1 MDERGNVRSFGRNG
15 AGGCHGCGQLTP
27 TIGGTGMTLEEIKC
41 FCEGKGTTERVE
53 SPVGTITCS
62 SKGIQIG
69 ATLFA
74 WQSDP
79 PPLTSQREVLEKA
92 DRFFVRP
99 KFGDEKEI
107 SRQKFERL
115 LKM

>member
-1 MDERGNVRSFGRNG
+1 
-15 AGGCHGCGQLTP
+15 LTRA
-27 TIGGTGMTLEEIKC
+27 IGGADMTLEEIKC
-41 FCEGKGTTERVE
+41 FCEGQGATVRIE

-62 SKGIQIG
+62 SKKGIQIG

-79 PPLTSQREVLEKA
+79 PPLASQQELL
-92 DRFFVRP
+92 DRAAKFCVQP

-107 SRQKFERL
+107 SREKFEQL
-115 LKM
+115 LKT